1 MSKKDNQTQEVAI
14 IDENSLK
21 SKIYIIRG
29 QKVMLD
35 ADLAAIYGYDTKV
48 FNRQVKNNIVKFP
61 SDMMFQL
68 TKQEVNLVRSQNST
82 SPNIDISRSKKST
95 TIEDA
100 SRCKN
105 CTSID
110 DLLKYQNGTS
120 RLDNLDNNLMCKN
133 CTSSEEHKNLRCQNG
148 TSRLDNLDNNLKSK
162 NSTSS
167 WGGLRYMP
175 YVFTEQGVYMLM
187 TVLKGELAVKQSL
200 ALVRL
205 FKQMKDY
212 IYQDGNLLSL
222 QERTRKL
229 EINSE
234 VMKDDIFT
242 VKNDLKKVMD
252 NFIDPSTYK
261 SFLILDGKRIEADL
275 AYISIYKKAKKTIY
289 YIDNYI
295 NIKTLELLS
304 HCKENVEIIIFSDN
318 LSKDKI
324 SESMLNDFMIQ
335 NPTNNISI
343 RKTNN
348 RFHDR
353 YIVLDYSSK
362 NNSIYFCGYSSKD
375 AGKKISS
382 IIKIEDN
389 KQMYNQLIDN
399 LLSV

>member
-35 ADLAAIYGYDTKV
+35 ADLAVIYGYSTKS
-48 FNRQVKNNIVKFP
+48 FNQQVKNNKVKFP

-68 TKQEVNLVRSQNST
+68 TEEEYYILRSKNLTSRLDNLDNFDDSTVNLRF
-82 SPNIDISRSKKST
+82 
-95 TIEDA
+95 
-100 SRCKN
+100 
-105 CTSID
+105 
-110 DLLKYQNGTS
+110 QNGTS
-120 RLDNLDNNLMCKN
+120 RLDNLDNNLRCKN

-175 YVFTEQGVYMLM
+175 YVFTEQGIYMLM

-275 AYISIYKKAKKTIY
+275 AYISIYKKARKCIY

-295 NIKTLELLS
+295 NIKTLQLLS

-318 LSKDKI
+318 LSKDKV
-324 SESMLNDFMIQ
+324 SESILNDFMIQ

-353 YIVLDYSSK
+353 YIILDYSSK

-389 KQMYNQLIDN
+389 KQIYYPLIDK
-399 LLSV
+399 LLSI

>member
-1 MSKKDNQTQEVAI
+1 MQT
-14 IDENSLK
+14 K
-21 SKIYIIRG
+21 G
-29 QKVMLD
+29 
-35 ADLAAIYGYDTKV
+35 TK
-48 FNRQVKNNIVKFP
+48 
-61 SDMMFQL
+61 
-68 TKQEVNLVRSQNST
+68 
-82 SPNIDISRSKKST
+82 
-95 TIEDA
+95 
-100 SRCKN
+100 
-105 CTSID
+105 
-110 DLLKYQNGTS
+110 
-120 RLDNLDNNLMCKN
+120 
-133 CTSSEEHKNLRCQNG
+133 
-148 TSRLDNLDNNLKSK
+148 
-162 NSTSS
+162 
-167 WGGLRYMP
+167 GGRVYYP
-175 YVFTEQGVYMLM
+175 YAFTEQGVYMLM

-234 VMKDDIFT
+234 VMKDDIFLI
-242 VKNDLKKVMD
+242 KNDLKKVMD
-252 NFIDPSTYK
+252 NFNDPSTYK

-275 AYISIYKKAKKTIY
+275 AYISIYKKARKSIY

>member
-1 MSKKDNQTQEVAI
+1 MPKKKQKEYEIKI
-14 IDENSLK
+14 IDENVLK
-21 SKIYIIRG
+21 NKIYVIRG

-35 ADLAAIYGYDTKV
+35 ADLAVIYGYSTKS
-48 FNRQVKNNIVKFP
+48 FNQQVKNNKVKFP

-68 TKQEVNLVRSQNST
+68 TEEEYYILRSKNLTSRLDNLDNFDDSTVNL
-82 SPNIDISRSKKST
+82 K
-95 TIEDA
+95 
-100 SRCKN
+100 C
-105 CTSID
+105 
-110 DLLKYQNGTS
+110 QNGTS

-148 TSRLDNLDNNLKSK
+148 TSRLDNLDNSLKSK

-167 WGGLRYMP
+167 WGGVRKWP
-175 YVFTEQGVYMLM
+175 YVFTEQGIYMLM

-261 SFLILDGKRIEADL
+261 SFLILDGKRIEADA
-275 AYISIYKKAKKTIY
+275 AYINIYKKAKKTIY
-289 YIDNYI
+289 IY
-295 NIKTLELLS
+295 LA
-304 HCKENVEIIIFSDN
+304 
-318 LSKDKI
+318 
-324 SESMLNDFMIQ
+324 
-335 NPTNNISI
+335 
-343 RKTNN
+343 RKP
-348 RFHDR
+348 
-353 YIVLDYSSK
+353 SS
-362 NNSIYFCGYSSKD
+362 
-375 AGKKISS
+375 
-382 IIKIEDN
+382 
-389 KQMYNQLIDN
+389 L
-399 LLSV
+399 